1 MAVALEWV
9 SRITTVAL
17 EMVLPGVFGIWIDG
31 KTGIPLVFTLLGFG
45 LGGSL
50 AMWHLLS
57 MTRLPDKKNG
67 SRLPSSGPRSS
78 HPRSADGNQHDQKPR
93 DRRVDEK

>member
-17 EMVLPGVFGIWIDG
+17 EMVLPGVLGIWIDG

-67 SRLPSSGPRSS
+67 SHPPSSGPRSADGS
-78 HPRSADGNQHDQKPR
+78 SADGNRHDQNPR